1 MSASWYDVLGVDE
14 TATPA
19 QIRTAWKDSIAELS
33 PGDRKF
39 RVCNEAAEV
48 LLDPERREA
57 YDVEIGVAPAATV
70 DEPADAT
77 DDATDGATDDR
88 AEDRTAE
95 EGDEAAADAGHDRA
109 ADEAGETEPKAA
121 RSLPA
126 VPGWLLIALAVA
138 VLAVAVVAGY
148 LQFAG
153 PDDEKVESAVD
164 EATAAARTNVP
175 LVLSYD
181 FKNAEAGRDRALQV
195 LTGDL
200 KSDYA
205 ELWQKALISNV
216 KKAKAF
222 ARSEVVNAGVACVSD
237 DGRRV
242 GVLVVVDATTGNVKQ
257 SNDLTISFTATMVE
271 AEGEWL
277 VENLDGWD
285 PSALTGDEGES
296 GSDGATPS
304 EGSEEASPDAGSGS
318 DADES
323 GATDCAA
330 G

>member
-14 TATPA
+14 HASPEE
-19 QIRTAWKDSIAELS
+19 IRTAWRDSIADLS

-48 LLDPERREA
+48 LLDPERRAA
-57 YDVEIGVAPAATV
+57 YDAELGIAPARDAVEETPPSEPDEPVTVAPPAT
-70 DEPADAT
+70 EPAKTEKPAK
-77 DDATDGATDDR
+77 
-88 AEDRTAE
+88 
-95 EGDEAAADAGHDRA
+95 ADKP
-109 ADEAGETEPKAA
+109 TKAA

-126 VPGWLLIALAVA
+126 VPGWLLVGLAVA
-138 VLAVAVVAGY
+138 VLVVAGLAFW
-148 LQFAG
+148 LQTSSA
-153 PDDEKVESAVD
+153 DDQKAETAAD
-164 EATAAARTNVP
+164 EATAAARTTVP

-181 FKNAEAGRDRALQV
+181 YKNPEAGRDRALQV

-200 KSDYA
+200 KTDYA
-205 ELWQKALISNV
+205 DLWQKALIKNV
-216 KKAKAF
+216 TKAKAF

-257 SNDLTISFTATMVE
+257 SDDLTISFTATMEDVD
-271 AEGEWL
+271 GQWL
-277 VENLDGWD
+277 VRDLDGWD
-285 PSALTGDEGES
+285 PSALADGGSEDS
-296 GSDGATPS
+296 GSGSASPSDGS
-304 EGSEEASPDAGSGS
+304 SGASPDAGG
-318 DADES
+318 DAS

>member
-19 QIRTAWKDSIAELS
+19 QIRAAWKDSISDLS

-48 LLDPERREA
+48 LLDPERRAA
-57 YDVEIGVAPAATV
+57 YDAEIGVAPAAT
-70 DEPADAT
+70 DA
-77 DDATDGATDDR
+77 DDAPTGAAGAGPALDEDAEPDDGDVGADRDTDVRADD
-88 AEDRTAE
+88 
-95 EGDEAAADAGHDRA
+95 AAG
-109 ADEAGETEPKAA
+109 GTEPRAG

-126 VPGWLLIALAVA
+126 VPGWLLVALAVA
-138 VLAVAVVAGY
+138 LLAVASVAGY

-153 PDDEKVESAVD
+153 ADDQKVETAVD
-164 EATAAARTNVP
+164 EATSAARTTVP

-181 FKNAEAGRDRALQV
+181 YKNAEAGRDRALKV

-200 KSDYA
+200 KTDYA
-205 ELWQKALISNV
+205 ELWQKALVSNV
-216 KKAKAF
+216 EKAKAF

-257 SNDLTISFTATMVE
+257 SNDLTISFTATMEDVD
-271 AEGEWL
+271 GQWL
-277 VENLDGWD
+277 VQNLDGWD
-285 PSALTGDEGES
+285 PSALAGGGAGAGSEDPS
-296 GSDGATPS
+296 PSDGSDDP
-304 EGSEEASPDAGSGS
+304 SPDTGSGS
-318 DADES
+318 DEDS

>member
-19 QIRTAWKDSIAELS
+19 QIRAAWKESISELS

-39 RVCNEAAEV
+39 RVYNEAAEV
-48 LLDPERREA
+48 LLDPERRAA
-57 YDVEIGVAPAATV
+57 YD
-70 DEPADAT
+70 
-77 DDATDGATDDR
+77 
-88 AEDRTAE
+88 AE
-95 EGDEAAADAGHDRA
+95 EATKQAADAEPVATGSESETPA
-109 ADEAGETEPKAA
+109 TEADPEAPSEDAEKTEKTEPGAG

-138 VLAVAVVAGY
+138 VLAVASVAGY
-148 LQFAG
+148 LQFADA
-153 PDDEKVESAVD
+153 DDQKVETAVD
-164 EATAAARTNVP
+164 EATSAARTTVP

-181 FKNAEAGRDRALQV
+181 YKNAEAGRDRALKV

-200 KSDYA
+200 KTDYA

-222 ARSEVVNAGVACVSD
+222 AKSEVVNAGVACVSD

-257 SNDLTISFTATMVE
+257 SNDLTISFTATMEDVD
-271 AEGEWL
+271 GQWL
-277 VENLDGWD
+277 VQNLDGWD
-285 PSALTGDEGES
+285 PSALAGGE
-296 GSDGATPS
+296 
-304 EGSEEASPDAGSGS
+304 EGSGS
-318 DADES
+318 GSPSDGSDDPSPDTGS
-323 GATDCAA
+323 GSEDSGPADCAA